1 MSNSLICCL
10 MVVSVSGLPNVEIS
24 QGQRL
29 YTGYKV
35 LRAFPVSPQQRA
47 ALLQLE
53 DEVDFWSE
61 IGPESVQVDFLVD
74 PFDQDR
80 ILHFLAYFGLDV
92 EVLVENLQ
100 HEIDNENGPGSQTGM
115 AEIRR
120 PKRQNSLFD
129 LLDIFSTRSQQSRP
143 RRRPQFADFTVDQTQ
158 SSRFPRKFPSNS
170 GKNTFTSSNPP
181 LSFDPQNT
189 TLGTSP
195 CAPTN
200 MNWLS
205 YHNFATINSW
215 LDCLAVSFPHK
226 VEVREIGR
234 SFEGRP
240 LKVVRIGDG
249 DSSKPAVFIDGG
261 IHARE
266 WVSPAA
272 VTYLIHRMVETEGEY
287 DSLLAKFNVFVLPMV
302 NPDGY
307 EYSRQ
312 HDRMWRKTRSRT
324 GGRNLFGD
332 ECKGVD
338 LNRNFGYHWGGYGAS
353 DNPCKE
359 TFRGSS
365 AFSEPESR
373 AIRDFLLSRENK
385 FVLYLTFH
393 SYGQYILYPWGYD
406 KLDTQDYR
414 ELQRVG
420 DVTRNALRRLNHGV
434 TYQVG
439 SAAKML
445 YPASGGSDDW
455 AKGGA
460 GVKFSYTVELPDTGK
475 HGFILP
481 AHRIIDVGQQT
492 TTVIKATMTEIGKLY

>member
-1 MSNSLICCL
+1 MNWKSY
-10 MVVSVSGLPNVEIS
+10 
-24 QGQRL
+24 Q
-29 YTGYKV
+29 
-35 LRAFPVSPQQRA
+35 
-47 ALLQLE
+47 
-53 DEVDFWSE
+53 
-61 IGPESVQVDFLVD
+61 
-74 PFDQDR
+74 
-80 ILHFLAYFGLDV
+80 
-92 EVLVENLQ
+92 
-100 HEIDNENGPGSQTGM
+100 
-115 AEIRR
+115 
-120 PKRQNSLFD
+120 
-129 LLDIFSTRSQQSRP
+129 
-143 RRRPQFADFTVDQTQ
+143 
-158 SSRFPRKFPSNS
+158 
-170 GKNTFTSSNPP
+170 
-181 LSFDPQNT
+181 SFDV
-189 TLGTSP
+189 
-195 CAPTN
+195 
-200 MNWLS
+200 
-205 YHNFATINSW
+205 INDW
-215 LDCLAVSFPHK
+215 LDCLAINFGHK

-249 DSSKPAVFIDGG
+249 NRNKPAVFIDGG

-272 VTYLIHRMVETEGEY
+272 VTYLIHRMVETKGEY
-287 DSLLAKFNVFVLPMV
+287 DSLLDQFTVFVLPLV

-353 DNPCKE
+353 DNACKE
-359 TFRGSS
+359 TYRGPS

-373 AIRDFLLSRENK
+373 AMRDFLLAGEQN

-406 KLDTQDYR
+406 KLDTKDWR
-414 ELQRVG
+414 DLQRVG
-420 DVTRNALRRLNHGV
+420 DITNNALKRINNGV
-434 TYQVG
+434 SYQVG

-460 GVKFSYTVELPDTGK
+460 GIKFSYTVELPDTGK

-481 AHRIIDVGQQT
+481 ARHIISVGEQT
-492 TTVIKATMTEIGKLY
+492 TTVIKATLTEIGKTYY